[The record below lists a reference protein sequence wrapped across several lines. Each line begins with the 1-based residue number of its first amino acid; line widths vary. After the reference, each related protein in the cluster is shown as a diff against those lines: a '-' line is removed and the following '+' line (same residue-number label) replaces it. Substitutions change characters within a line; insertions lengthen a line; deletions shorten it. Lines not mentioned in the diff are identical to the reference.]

1 MFRQHQPAFF
11 LKNNIDPFLNN
22 QIWSFCFS
30 LYVLWSGLIINST
43 KKMTKII
50 RISLNSYPT
59 KYNLSSCVI
68 GGAFQGGGRGDLC
81 KTCANPGRLIVVMIV
96 VTLIVS
102 SLYCSLEAFS
112 RLQKKKTRRKTPPKS

>member
-1 MFRQHQPAFF
+1 
-11 LKNNIDPFLNN
+11 
-22 QIWSFCFS
+22 
-30 LYVLWSGLIINST
+30 
-43 KKMTKII
+43 MTKII

-68 GGAFQGGGRGDLC
+68 GGAFQGEGRGDLC

-112 RLQKKKTRRKTPPKS
+112 RLQKKRRVERHLPNHRSQSSFFYVLTYRLGFNKYNRKDNKYPFFLNRGQKESEYKV